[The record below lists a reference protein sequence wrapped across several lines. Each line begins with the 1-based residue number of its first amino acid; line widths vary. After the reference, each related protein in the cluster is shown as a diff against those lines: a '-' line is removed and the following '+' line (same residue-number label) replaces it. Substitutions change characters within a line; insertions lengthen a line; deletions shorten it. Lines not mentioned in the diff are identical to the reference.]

1 VLVVYQQLHQNQTV
15 AQLLMVHLPHK
26 VVLAVAIAVP
36 QQEWQEQ
43 TVLEQ
48 VPLEQARVLLEQQL
62 LEPFL
67 ATTTA
72 VEVEQQQFLLEL
84 QVTEKQERQEVVA
97 GQLPQPHL
105 PH

>member
-1 VLVVYQQLHQNQTV
+1 
-15 AQLLMVHLPHK
+15 MVHLPHK
-26 VVLAVAIAVP
+26 VVLAVAMEVL

-48 VPLEQARVLLEQQL
+48 VPLEQARLLLEHQL

-72 VEVEQQQFLLEL
+72 VHV
-84 QVTEKQERQEVVA
+84 
-97 GQLPQPHL
+97 G
-105 PH
+105 

>member
-1 VLVVYQQLHQNQTV
+1 
-15 AQLLMVHLPHK
+15 MVHLPHK
-26 VVLAVAIAVP
+26 VVLAVAMEVL

-48 VPLEQARVLLEQQL
+48 VPLEQARLVLEQQL

-72 VEVEQQQFLLEL
+72 V
-84 QVTEKQERQEVVA
+84 QV
-97 GQLPQPHL
+97 G
-105 PH
+105 